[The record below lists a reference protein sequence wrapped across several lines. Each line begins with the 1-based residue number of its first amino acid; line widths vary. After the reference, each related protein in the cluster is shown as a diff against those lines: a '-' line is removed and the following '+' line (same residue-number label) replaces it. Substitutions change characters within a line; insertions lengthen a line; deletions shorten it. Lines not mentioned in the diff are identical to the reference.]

1 MPKYSIIV
9 PCLDSIHFLSKTV
22 PLILGN
28 TYEDFE
34 IVISDNR
41 SADGTLEFLSA
52 ISDPRLVVVQPDKR
66 LSMQEHYEFALKFA
80 KGEWVNLLGADD
92 FPLPWIFSD
101 MDKLTQKNPNYEV
114 INWTRSYFFWPG
126 VEGIYGDVRLS
137 YTELDAQ
144 ENIVSSRSL
153 FFGLLGLY
161 QILDLPQLYTCAFI
175 SMELINRIKRAGQGN
190 FYAKSIPDI
199 YSTIELLMAT
209 TGYLRTQRPLT
220 LVGSSN
226 SSLGIGNRIY
236 LDYENNSLNPH
247 SLLNQL
253 TDRNLHEQKIS
264 SYYLLDCYINYV
276 AKHKIGGTYWRCW
289 RAFCA

>member
-1 MPKYSIIV
+1 
-9 PCLDSIHFLSKTV
+9 
-22 PLILGN
+22 
-28 TYEDFE
+28 
-34 IVISDNR
+34 
-41 SADGTLEFLSA
+41 
-52 ISDPRLVVVQPDKR
+52 
-66 LSMQEHYEFALKFA
+66 
-80 KGEWVNLLGADD
+80 
-92 FPLPWIFSD
+92 

-276 AKHKIGGTYWRCW
+276 AKHKIETRKTLILAGLIGVVGELFVRNHIFRSRKDLSSALNLLDVSFFLRILIYSLSPAILMLRKFHEFKIRVSKWIKLRTDVNSIRILRKPMTGVDGIGEAVALIVEC
-289 RAFCA
+289 RVSKRIE